1 MPMLR
6 HNHAYVEPRPCLPK
20 CALLKKDKTA
30 SCPTLPHESLQSTYS
45 LIDWYPFRL
54 LSLFVKNC
62 PLSHFKNIGSDMWV
76 QMNFVKEHE
85 MKTILLEVEENSY
98 QTVLNFIKLLPENH
112 CRIIDDDEL
121 SNEELHHVQNTLRQI
136 QQGDYSEFEAWETVK
151 NRL

>member
-1 MPMLR
+1 
-6 HNHAYVEPRPCLPK
+6 
-20 CALLKKDKTA
+20 
-30 SCPTLPHESLQSTYS
+30 
-45 LIDWYPFRL
+45 
-54 LSLFVKNC
+54 
-62 PLSHFKNIGSDMWV
+62 MWV
-76 QMNFVKEHE
+76 QINFVKEHE